1 MIIRN
6 ILLSLMLFITDW
18 NHKLTVEV
26 TKEAK
31 TYDDTKVKNNHKLT
45 VEIKDEIRNTHI

>member
-1 MIIRN
+1 
-6 ILLSLMLFITDW
+6 MLFITDW

-31 TYDDTKVKNNHKLT
+31 TYAQNLYFSKFEQMFSIL
-45 VEIKDEIRNTHI
+45 